1 MNETP
6 ETNGACAEYQHF
18 NRRQFLSHG
27 VTAGVLTTLGLG
39 MADYFRMASAAPGGV
54 DSGKATSVVLVWL
67 GGGPSHLDTWDP
79 KPDAPSEIRGEFNAI
94 EGKATGVR
102 ICEHLPRL
110 AACTDKLSIV
120 RSLSTGE
127 AAHERGTHYMLTGF
141 VPIPGFGVPSM
152 GAVAAK
158 FLPSRGALPP
168 YIAVPGPVMYGG
180 AGFLGAALDPFS
192 PGGDPNNPGFRV
204 RDLDLPDGMTVERM
218 DRRKGLRAA
227 VDSAFSKLDKA
238 SDRSRAVDS
247 FYQRAYGL
255 LGSSEA
261 RAAFDMNKEPGAV
274 RDAYGR
280 SQLGQSLLLARR
292 LVEGGVRFVT
302 VNSGGW
308 DTHGGAFNY
317 LRYGMLPTLD
327 RALATFL
334 DDLSRRGMLE
344 KTLVVVMGEFGR
356 TPTIN
361 RDGGRDHHARCFSMA
376 LAGGGIRGGQVVGAS
391 DARGFEPAERPV
403 RPEDISATIYRALG
417 IDYTESL
424 TSPEG
429 VRITLSRGGRHLTE
443 LIS

>member
-1 MNETP
+1 MPESP
-6 ETNGACAEYQHF
+6 ETNGACAEYHRF
-18 NRRQFLSHG
+18 NRRQLLTQG

-39 MADYFRMASAAPGGV
+39 MADYFRMASASPAGV

-79 KPDAPSEIRGEFNAI
+79 KPDAPAEIRGEFNAI
-94 EGKATGVR
+94 EGKASGVR

-110 AACTDKLSIV
+110 ASCTDKLAIV

-152 GAVAAK
+152 GAVASK
-158 FLPSRGALPP
+158 FLPTRGALPP

-261 RAAFDMNKEPGAV
+261 RAAFDMNKEPAAV

-334 DDLSRRGMLE
+334 DDLSKRGMLE

-391 DARGFEPAERPV
+391 DSRGFEPAERPV